1 MTRDDRAPEA
11 DGGVEEVEGSD
22 SIPETDSERPNRVL
36 GAVAALSESRMAVI
50 GLVIVVGMITLAVG
64 APVFAPNPP
73 DANGNWD
80 GNLRDNFQPPSW
92 EEAGSL
98 EYPLGTD
105 QQGRGILSRILFGL
119 RLALIQG
126 VVPVAIAGTIGVT
139 LGLIAGFYGGW
150 VDVIISRVVD
160 TVMSIPLTLFAIA
173 VIAVLGANLF
183 NLVLVIGITQWVPY
197 TRTIRGQ
204 TLSIKNEAF
213 IEAQNASG
221 ASNSWTLRHG
231 ILPNT
236 TSSILVIAT
245 LNIAQ
250 VMIIAAGLTFL
261 GLGVSPPRADLGLML
276 ATGRN
281 YLLSAWWYGV
291 FPGLFLMIF
300 VLGINMLGDGLRDI
314 LDPKYME

>member
-1 MTRDDRAPEA
+1 MSGTTPPA
-11 DGGVEEVEGSD
+11 DEGSEESVD
-22 SIPETDSERPNRVL
+22 DSEMEPSVGRRLVS
-36 GAVAALSESRMAVI
+36 ALSSLRESRMAVL
-50 GLVIVVGMITLAVG
+50 GLLITLGMLTLAVG
-64 APVFAPNPP
+64 APVLAPNPP
-73 DANGNWD
+73 TADGNWPGD
-80 GNLRDNFQPPSW
+80 LENNFQPPFW
-92 EEAGSL
+92 EDGGTL

-105 QQGRGILSRILFGL
+105 QQGRGILSRCLYGL

-126 VVPVAIAGTIGVT
+126 TAPVVIAGIIGVT
-139 LGLIAGFYGGW
+139 LGLVSGFFGGW
-150 VDVIISRVVD
+150 VDVVISRVVD

-173 VIAVLGANLF
+173 VIAVLGANLV

-204 TLSIKNEAF
+204 TLSIKNEEF
-213 IEAQNASG
+213 IEAQRASG
-221 ASNSWTLRHG
+221 ASSGWILRHG

-250 VMIIAAGLTFL
+250 VMVIAAGLTFL

-281 YLLSAWWYGV
+281 YLTTAWWYGF
-291 FPGLFLMIF
+291 FPGLFLLFF
-300 VLGINMLGDGLRDI
+300 VLGINLFGDGLRDI
-314 LDPKYME
+314 LDPKYLE